1 MYDFVYSLLGL
12 VQKSVSPWH
21 TAAAAAERL
30 EKAGFARL
38 DMRDRWQLVRGGR
51 YYTEVFGSTVL
62 AFAIGGGDLA
72 KPDLL
77 RLAAAHTDFPGLRI

>member
-38 DMRDRWQLVRGGR
+38 DMRDLKYLLYNPW
-51 YYTEVFGSTVL
+51 
-62 AFAIGGGDLA
+62 
-72 KPDLL
+72 KP
-77 RLAAAHTDFPGLRI
+77 AP

>member
-30 EKAGFARL
+30 EKAVLSMDSECFRSVNHL
-38 DMRDRWQLVRGGR
+38 I
-51 YYTEVFGSTVL
+51 FG
-62 AFAIGGGDLA
+62 D
-72 KPDLL
+72 
-77 RLAAAHTDFPGLRI
+77 

>member
-30 EKAGFARL
+30 EKAGFARNL
-38 DMRDRWQLVRGGR
+38 TYSGWRLPIRIFRGSASSLQPVWSR
-51 YYTEVFGSTVL
+51 TATVF
-62 AFAIGGGDLA
+62 
-72 KPDLL
+72 
-77 RLAAAHTDFPGLRI
+77 

>member
-51 YYTEVFGSTVL
+51 Y
-62 AFAIGGGDLA
+62 
-72 KPDLL
+72 
-77 RLAAAHTDFPGLRI
+77 

>member
-38 DMRDRWQLVRGGR
+38 GLICRTDCNIHFL
-51 YYTEVFGSTVL
+51 YSFFGFFYKL
-62 AFAIGGGDLA
+62 FKMFG
-72 KPDLL
+72 LL
-77 RLAAAHTDFPGLRI
+77 LSLCP